1 MEIYKRIKDLREDR
15 DLKQSEIAKILNTT
29 QSYYA
34 QYENGKRQI
43 PFERMVDIAEFYD
56 VSLDYIAGRTNDKK
70 GLSKS
75 NMSVE
80 ETDIIK
86 KFRSLSERRK
96 GEAIGT
102 INLLFKQEQEE
113 QSRIQDIG

>member
-43 PFERMVDIAEFYD
+43 PFERMVEIAEFYD

-75 NMSVE
+75 TLTDQ
-80 ETDIIK
+80 ETELIK
-86 KFRSLSERRK
+86 KFRCLNDTRK
-96 GEAIGT
+96 GNIMGRVEV
-102 INLLFKQEQEE
+102 FFEQQQEE
-113 QSRIQDIG
+113 HNIRQDIG

>member
-75 NMSVE
+75 NMSSK

-86 KFRSLSERRK
+86 KFRYLNDERK
-96 GEAIGT
+96 GEVLGT

-113 QSRIQDIG
+113 QSKIQDIG